1 MNEKENQEEKF
12 NIKIKFYGEEI
23 DTELKVDYNHF
34 IWNICNIF
42 NIHPEQFNSIALSY
56 FDEDGD
62 SIILSTKEDYAIFLQ
77 QVKEKIVRSITAEI
91 NENSQIDPMACL
103 DSALDYKDKIEQANN
118 QIKIENKQN
127 IFNNDINN
135 NLGINN
141 NQNINN
147 NIPQNNQPNNNNEHI
162 ENIIFNYP
170 CSYCQINPII
180 CVLYY
185 CPTCTLYLCEE
196 CYKKNQKHEHNIIKI
211 ESKEN
216 LNKIK
221 EKEKEKN
228 DYVNQR
234 KEMEN
239 KQNNDYYYQYYNPN
253 NNNYYIH
260 NNNQNNNNGNY
271 NQDNNKILP
280 QQPNFPHWPYLF
292 GPHGP
297 HRPHGP
303 HGHDMPNFP
312 FCPPV
317 FKEFKKFLKKKS
329 GIKNS
334 MDLFKQMKYKSIIHQ
349 AKKQY
354 NLDGVDD
361 KRLYEA
367 LEKTDG
373 NIDEAIA
380 LLTK

>member
-1 MNEKENQEEKF
+1 MNEEENQEEKF

-42 NIHPEQFNSIALSY
+42 NIHPEQFKSIALSY

-91 NENSQIDPMACL
+91 NQNSQIDPMACL

-170 CSYCQINPII
+170 C
-180 CVLYY
+180 
-185 CPTCTLYLCEE
+185 
-196 CYKKNQKHEHNIIKI
+196 
-211 ESKEN
+211 
-216 LNKIK
+216 
-221 EKEKEKN
+221 
-228 DYVNQR
+228 
-234 KEMEN
+234 
-239 KQNNDYYYQYYNPN
+239 
-253 NNNYYIH
+253 
-260 NNNQNNNNGNY
+260 
-271 NQDNNKILP
+271 
-280 QQPNFPHWPYLF
+280 
-292 GPHGP
+292 
-297 HRPHGP
+297 
-303 HGHDMPNFP
+303 
-312 FCPPV
+312 
-317 FKEFKKFLKKKS
+317 
-329 GIKNS
+329 
-334 MDLFKQMKYKSIIHQ
+334 
-349 AKKQY
+349 
-354 NLDGVDD
+354 
-361 KRLYEA
+361 
-367 LEKTDG
+367 
-373 NIDEAIA
+373 
-380 LLTK
+380 